1 MKIGTPT
8 KKILELVIVLNILVF
23 GAYGFLFW
31 NIQNKEAQAGVL
43 ATEASQN
50 ATKDTALRSI
60 KSSLTQNKGF
70 ITQIDTYFIPSD
82 GAVTFINMLETL
94 GKQSGVKMSI
104 DSVNVTQDPAVA
116 KDFKQTLHLRLI
128 TDGSWLNTFALLS
141 TIENLPYRIE
151 FEQVSLTLSG
161 GSDSILYNGAN
172 ISSPRTR
179 AANESWN
186 GIFDVTVLQLQ

>member
-23 GAYGFLFW
+23 GAYCFLFW

-104 DSVNVTQDPAVA
+104 DSVNVTQDPALA